1 MACKEQGSKHQVQ
14 NNEEKTRRKR
24 KLVYIPRRYLDLVTT
39 KSWYLTSGIQL
50 RVRDTINLLTWV
62 NAESAYLV
70 LGIRYW
76 MVECWHL
83 TNRIK
88 IIKQCQHS
96 GKWFNLYQKTSAL
109 ISLIQENEPFSLI
122 YFFCTTPHVWNFKEM
137 NQKRQDLNSCIFYL
151 RRSKFICWDW
161 KI

>member
-1 MACKEQGSKHQVQ
+1 MFIPWIIHGESVRLSVCLCILVQLTNWLVKSRVQ
-14 NNEEKTRRKR
+14 NIKYRIMKKKTRRKR

-39 KSWYLTSGIQL
+39 KSRYLTSGIQL

-96 GKWFNLYQKTSAL
+96 GKWFNLYQKTSIL
-109 ISLIQENEPFSLI
+109 ISLIYQNEPFSLS
-122 YFFCTTPHVWNFKEM
+122 T
-137 NQKRQDLNSCIFYL
+137 
-151 RRSKFICWDW
+151 